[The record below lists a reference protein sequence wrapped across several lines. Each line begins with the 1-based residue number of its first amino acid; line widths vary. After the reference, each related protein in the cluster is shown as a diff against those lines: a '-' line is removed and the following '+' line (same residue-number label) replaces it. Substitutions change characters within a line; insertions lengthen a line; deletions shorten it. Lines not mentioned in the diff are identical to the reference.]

1 MQKEEQELQKHLPPL
16 RLLSP
21 ELDVIG
27 LTFWGD
33 RISISLIHL
42 TGANEKGRAGLLT
55 FRTVRPRA
63 RST

>member
-33 RISISLIHL
+33 RISISLQMVTAAMKL
-42 TGANEKGRAGLLT
+42 KDAYSLEGK
-55 FRTVRPRA
+55 F
-63 RST
+63 

>member
-42 TGANEKGRAGLLT
+42 TGANEKGLLT
-55 FRTVRPRA
+55 FRTIRPRA
-63 RST
+63 RSA